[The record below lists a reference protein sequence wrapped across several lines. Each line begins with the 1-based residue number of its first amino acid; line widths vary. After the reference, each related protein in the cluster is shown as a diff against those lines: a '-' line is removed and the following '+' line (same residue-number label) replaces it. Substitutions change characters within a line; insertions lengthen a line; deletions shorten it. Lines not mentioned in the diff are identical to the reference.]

1 MKVIIVESPAKAK
14 KIQSFY
20 KTDIKVIS
28 SCGHINNLDCK
39 KLDEMIDNNFEPI
52 YTVFSDKKKIIVE
65 LKKYIKNEIIL
76 AADDDREG
84 DAIAWHIGNIYKLK
98 YNQNNRITFNEISK
112 KAIDK
117 SLENP
122 KTLNINSVNSQR
134 ARQLIDLI
142 IGYKLS
148 PLLWKHIK
156 TDSKGL
162 SAGRVQSCLL
172 NIIHEKNKEMIKKSV
187 KSLNFS
193 GFNFIS

>member
-52 YTVFSDKKKIIVE
+52 YTIFDDKKKIIVE
-65 LKKYIKNEIIL
+65 LKKYKKNEIIL

-84 DAIAWHIGNIYKLK
+84 DAIAWHVGNIYKLK
-98 YNQNNRITFNEISK
+98 FNQNNRITFNEISK

-134 ARQLIDLI
+134 AVDCRARRCTRRCD
-142 IGYKLS
+142 
-148 PLLWKHIK
+148 WRN
-156 TDSKGL
+156 
-162 SAGRVQSCLL
+162 AG
-172 NIIHEKNKEMIKKSV
+172 
-187 KSLNFS
+187 
-193 GFNFIS
+193 